1 MPNIQTTPKVV
12 TGLTATVVNVTAG
25 PANFYRHDM
34 ISTSNEVLYLQ
45 LFDAAAA
52 SVTLGTTVA
61 DNVIPIL
68 NKGGRDKEASDCMSF
83 ATRMSCALTTT
94 PTGLTAPAST
104 GVLIAHVKE

>member
-1 MPNIQTTPKVV
+1 
-12 TGLTATVVNVTAG
+12 
-25 PANFYRHDM
+25 
-34 ISTSNEVLYLQ
+34 
-45 LFDAAAA
+45 
-52 SVTLGTTVA
+52 
-61 DNVIPIL
+61 L